1 MKIRI
6 LPEAEHDLEIG
17 ADFYE
22 SQRERLGRYFNDCLL
37 TDIDSLSLYA
47 GVHERQFGLHRCM
60 SKRFPFAI
68 YTELTTT
75 WSKCLRYSIVVKT
88 PTRSKLDS
96 KMPEQSDQPELAI
109 RRFSGGWS
117 FWRTLGYRRR

>member
-22 SQRERLGRYFNDCLL
+22 SQRDRLGRYFNDCLL
-37 TDIDSLSLYA
+37 TDIDSLLLYA
-47 GVHERQFGLHRCM
+47 GVHQRQFGLHRCM

-68 YTELTTT
+68 YYGVEDEVIEVYAVLDCRQEPSKIEARLT
-75 WSKCLRYSIVVKT
+75 
-88 PTRSKLDS
+88 
-96 KMPEQSDQPELAI
+96 
-109 RRFSGGWS
+109 GG
-117 FWRTLGYRRR
+117 